1 MSRATIIGILATML
15 ALSVSCF
22 AQAPKVIAQKLYD
35 QLDQANANQDLNRV
49 LGFYDSSY
57 VGTDA
62 QGKRRQA
69 FAEFRR
75 QLEQNLPL
83 FRRMNPSTT
92 AEDVQL
98 EAGRM
103 VVNYKSEWHFE
114 FLLKPNCW
122 VPEISNGSGS
132 DTWEKKGGQWKLVR
146 ETVFRADTQIDPNWA
161 AIAAARSA
169 SRLAACSSDRV
180 HSCDELNPPGD
191 TLCKSQ

>member
-1 MSRATIIGILATML
+1 MSRVKMMCMLATML
-15 ALSVSCF
+15 ALGIGCL
-22 AQAPKVIAQKLYD
+22 AQAPRTIAQKLYD
-35 QLDQANANQDLNRV
+35 QLDQANANQDLDRL

-75 QLEQNLPL
+75 QLEQNRPL
-83 FRRMNPSTT
+83 FRRINPSTT
-92 AEDVQL
+92 VQDVQF

-132 DTWEKKGGQWKLVR
+132 DTWDRKGGQWKLVR
-146 ETVFRADTQIDPNWA
+146 ETVFRGNTQIDPNWA

-180 HSCDELNPPGD
+180 HSCDERNPPGD